1 MSDYS
6 KMKNADLE
14 ALLKARNLPH
24 TGKKADLVA
33 RLTEDDTQKASKAI
47 PEDEIDWDD
56 DDLPAPAKP
65 APATTATPAASAPA
79 KKEEAKA
86 QPAAAKAA
94 PAPKADAPA
103 TTAKT
108 NGSATEPAAAAAPAE
123 EATTAEP
130 APSFIAGLNS
140 TSVDDEIEKR
150 RKRIER
156 FRNPNDAAS
165 NELADEELRKL
176 ARMEKFKD
184 LSIAEKM
191 DAALPER
198 QKRKRDNA
206 DEGARGADK
215 HSGDRRSG
223 RGARGGDRVE
233 KKDAAKQGAWMS
245 EADRKAAEAR
255 KARFSAA

>member
-33 RLTEDDTQKASKAI
+33 RLTEDDTQKASKAV

-65 APATTATPAASAPA
+65 APATTATPAASASA

-94 PAPKADAPA
+94 PASKADAPA
-103 TTAKT
+103 PTAKT
-108 NGSATEPAAAAAPAE
+108 NGSATEPAATAPAE
-123 EATTAEP
+123 EATAAEP
-130 APSFIAGLNS
+130 APSFNAGLTS
-140 TSVDDEIEKR
+140 TSVDAELEKR

-165 NELADEELRKL
+165 NELAEEELRKL
-176 ARMEKFKD
+176 ARAAKYGAAGITEKV
-184 LSIAEKM
+184 

-198 QKRKRDNA
+198 QKRKRGDA
-206 DEGARGADK
+206 DDGGARPAPKAREGRRPARGADR
-215 HSGDRRSG
+215 GD
-223 RGARGGDRVE
+223 
-233 KKDAAKQGAWMS
+233 KKDGAKQGSWMTD
-245 EADRKAAEAR
+245 ADRKKAEAR